1 MRSIVRVFVV
11 AAVCAVFVL
20 GYGLTAE
27 AATKFISIATGG
39 TGGTYYI
46 IGGAMGKTIEK
57 YVPEAKVSVESTA
70 ASTENCRR
78 LASRQVKFAIV
89 MPDSAFFAYNGGR
102 EFGDKKYPNIRGV
115 MAGHT
120 STMHF
125 IVRSNSGIKSLAD
138 LKGKKVALAA
148 PGSPSAFIA
157 EAALEAYGLTKK
169 DYKPTLL
176 TYAEQADALRD
187 NTIDMA
193 CIFAGVPAS
202 AAMDI
207 SSTHDVTYLG
217 VGQEEMKKVIKKHPY
232 WTAGVIKA
240 GTYKGQSATVPTFNS
255 PAMLV
260 TTDDVDADL
269 VYAVAK
275 AIMDHTPELTAIHP
289 QGAEWDLADAVE
301 GVAIPFHP
309 GAVKYLKE
317 KGVLKK

>member
-1 MRSIVRVFVV
+1 MKSIMRVFAVI
-11 AAVCAVFVL
+11 AVCTVSVL
-20 GYGLTAE
+20 GQGLTAE
-27 AATKFISIATGG
+27 GATKFISIATGG

-70 ASTENCRR
+70 ASTENCR
-78 LASRQVKFAIV
+78 LVASKQVKFAIV
-89 MPDSAFFAYNGGR
+89 MPDSAYFAYNSGR

-125 IVRSNSGIKSLAD
+125 IVRSNSGIKSMAD

-176 TYAEQADALRD
+176 TYTEQADALRD

-193 CIFAGVPAS
+193 CIFAGVPAA

-207 SSTHDVTYLG
+207 SSTHEVTYLG
-217 VGQEEMKKVIKKHPY
+217 VGPEEMKKVVKKHPY

-240 GTYKGQSATVPTFNS
+240 GTYKGQSAAVPTFDS
-255 PAMLV
+255 PAMLI
-260 TTDDVDADL
+260 TTEDLDTDL
-269 VYAVAK
+269 VYAVTK
-275 AIMDHTPELTAIHP
+275 AILDHTPELKAIHP
-289 QGAEWDLADAVE
+289 QGAEWDLADATE

-309 GAVKYLKE
+309 GAAKYLKE

>member
-1 MRSIVRVFVV
+1 MKKTLKNTFLLMSIFSI
-11 AAVCAVFVL
+11 L
-20 GYGLTAE
+20 GYGLTTEGAI
-27 AATKFISIATGG
+27 KFISIATGG
-39 TGGTYYI
+39 TGGTYYV
-46 IGGAMGKTIEK
+46 IGGGMGKVIEK
-57 YVPEAKVSVESTA
+57 YVPEIKVSVESTA
-70 ASTENCRR
+70 ASTENCR
-78 LASRQVKFAIV
+78 LVASKQVKFAIV

-102 EFGDKKYPNIRGV
+102 EFGEKKYPNIRGV

-125 IVRSNSGIKSLAD
+125 MVRSKSGIKSFVD
-138 LKGKKVALAA
+138 LKGKRIALAA

-202 AAMDI
+202 SALDI
-207 SSTHDVTYLG
+207 STTHDVTFLS
-217 VGQEEMKKVIKKHPY
+217 VGKEEMKKVIQKHPY
-232 WTAGVIKA
+232 WTAGLIKA
-240 GTYKGQSATVPTFNS
+240 GTYKGQTMDIPTFDS
-255 PAMLV
+255 PAMLI
-260 TTDDVDADL
+260 TSDDVEADI
-269 VYAVAK
+269 VYAITK
-275 AIMDHTPELTAIHP
+275 AILDHTPELKAIHP

-309 GAVKYLKE
+309 GAVKFLTE

>member
-1 MRSIVRVFVV
+1 MMSRIRIAVVMIVCI
-11 AAVCAVFVL
+11 ASVL
-20 GYGLTAE
+20 CHGLTAE
-27 AATKFISIATGG
+27 GAPTFVSIATGG
-39 TGGTYYI
+39 SGGTYYI
-46 IGGAMGKTIEK
+46 IGGAMGKAIEK

-70 ASTENCRR
+70 ASTENCR
-78 LASRQVKFAIV
+78 LVASRQVKFAIV
-89 MPDSAFFAYNGGR
+89 MPDSAYFAYNGGR
-102 EFGDKKYPNIRGV
+102 EFGEKKYPNIRGV

-157 EAALEAYGLTKK
+157 EAALEAYGLTRK

-176 TYAEQADALRD
+176 TYSEQADALRD

-207 SSTHDVTYLG
+207 STTHEVSYLG
-217 VGQEEMKKVIKKHPY
+217 VGPEEMKTVVKKHPY
-232 WTAGVIKA
+232 WTEGVIKA
-240 GTYKGQSATVPTFNS
+240 GTYKGQSTAVPTFNS
-255 PAMLV
+255 PAMLI
-260 TTDDVDADL
+260 TTEDLDKDL

-275 AIMDHTPELTAIHP
+275 AIMDHTPELKAIHP

-309 GAVKYLKE
+309 GAAKYLEE
-317 KGVLKK
+317 KGLLKK

>member
-1 MRSIVRVFVV
+1 MKSIIRVSAVI
-11 AAVCAVFVL
+11 AACIAFIL
-20 GYGLTAE
+20 GHGLTAE
-27 AATKFISIATGG
+27 GAPKFISIATGG
-39 TGGTYYI
+39 SGGTYYI
-46 IGGAMGKTIEK
+46 IGGGMGKIIEK
-57 YVPEAKVSVESTA
+57 YVAEAKVSVESTA
-70 ASTENCRR
+70 ASTENCR
-78 LASRQVKFAIV
+78 LVASKKVKFAIV
-89 MPDSAFFAYNGGR
+89 MPDSAYFAYNGGR
-102 EFGDKKYPNIRGV
+102 EFGEKQYPNIRGV

-176 TYAEQADALRD
+176 TYSEQADALRD
-187 NTIDMA
+187 DTIDMA
-193 CIFAGVPAS
+193 CVFAGVPAS

-207 SSTHDVTYLG
+207 SSSHDVTFLG
-217 VGQEEMKKVIKKHPY
+217 VGAQEIQQVVKKHPY

-240 GTYKGQSATVPTFNS
+240 GTYRGQNADVPTFNS
-255 PAMLV
+255 PAMLI
-260 TTDDVDADL
+260 TSDDLDADM

-275 AIMDHTPELTAIHP
+275 AIMEHTPELTAVHP

-309 GAVKYLKE
+309 GAARFLKE
-317 KGVLKK
+317 KDVLKK

>member
-1 MRSIVRVFVV
+1 MKSIVRVFAV
-11 AAVCAVFVL
+11 AAVCAVFAL

-27 AATKFISIATGG
+27 AATKFVSIATGG

-78 LASRQVKFAIV
+78 LAGKQVKFAIV

-260 TTDDVDADL
+260 TTDDVDAEL

>member
-1 MRSIVRVFVV
+1 MKSIVRVFAVI
-11 AAVCAVFVL
+11 AVCIVSVL

-27 AATKFISIATGG
+27 GATKFVSIATGG
-39 TGGTYYI
+39 SGGTYYV
-46 IGGAMGKTIEK
+46 IGGGMGKIIEK

-70 ASTENCRR
+70 ASTENCR
-78 LASRQVKFAIV
+78 LVASKKVKFAIV

-176 TYAEQADALRD
+176 TYSEQADALRD
-187 NTIDMA
+187 DTIDMA
-193 CIFAGVPAS
+193 CVFAGVPAS

-207 SSTHDVTYLG
+207 SSTHEVTFLG
-217 VGQEEMKKVIKKHPY
+217 VGPEEMKKVVKKHPY

-240 GTYKGQSATVPTFNS
+240 GTYKGQSAAVPTFNS
-255 PAMLV
+255 PAMLI
-260 TTDDVDADL
+260 TAEDLDTDL
-269 VYAVAK
+269 VYAVTK
-275 AIMDHTPELTAIHP
+275 AILDHTPDLKAVHP

-309 GAVKYLKE
+309 GAAKYLKE
-317 KGVLKK
+317 KGVLKQ

>member
-1 MRSIVRVFVV
+1 MKSIMRVFAVI
-11 AAVCAVFVL
+11 AVCTVSVL
-20 GYGLTAE
+20 GQDLTAE
-27 AATKFISIATGG
+27 GATKFISIATGG

-70 ASTENCRR
+70 ASTENCR
-78 LASRQVKFAIV
+78 LVASKQVKFAIV
-89 MPDSAFFAYNGGR
+89 MPDSAYFAYNSGR

-125 IVRSNSGIKSLAD
+125 VVRSNSGIKSLAD

-176 TYAEQADALRD
+176 TYTEQADALRD

-217 VGQEEMKKVIKKHPY
+217 VGPEEMKKVVKKHPY
-232 WTAGVIKA
+232 WTVGVIKA
-240 GTYKGQSATVPTFNS
+240 GTYKGQSTAVPTFDS
-255 PAMLV
+255 PAMLI
-260 TTDDVDADL
+260 TTEDLDTDL
-269 VYAVAK
+269 VYAVTK
-275 AIMDHTPELTAIHP
+275 AILDHTPELKAIHP
-289 QGAEWDLADAVE
+289 QGAEWDLADATE

-309 GAVKYLKE
+309 GAAKYLKE

>member
-89 MPDSAFFAYNGGR
+89 MPDSAYFAYNSGR

-125 IVRSNSGIKSLAD
+125 VVRSNSGIKSLAD

>member
-1 MRSIVRVFVV
+1 MKSIMRIF
-11 AAVCAVFVL
+11 AVIALCTFSVL

-27 AATKFISIATGG
+27 GATKFISIATGG

-70 ASTENCRR
+70 ASTENCR
-78 LASRQVKFAIV
+78 LVASKQVKFAIV
-89 MPDSAFFAYNGGR
+89 MPDSAYFAYNSGR

-176 TYAEQADALRD
+176 TYSEQADALRD

-207 SSTHDVTYLG
+207 SSTHEVTYLG
-217 VGQEEMKKVIKKHPY
+217 VGPEEIKKVVKKHPY
-232 WTAGVIKA
+232 WTPGVIKA
-240 GTYKGQSATVPTFNS
+240 GTYKGQSAAVPTFDS
-255 PAMLV
+255 PAMLI
-260 TTDDVDADL
+260 TTEDVDTDL
-269 VYAVAK
+269 VYAVTK
-275 AIMDHTPELTAIHP
+275 AILDHTPELTAIHP
-289 QGAEWDLADAVE
+289 QGAEWDLADATE

-309 GAVKYLKE
+309 GAAKYLKE

>member
-1 MRSIVRVFVV
+1 MKKNLR
-11 AAVCAVFVL
+11 VL
-20 GYGLTAE
+20 GYLLICFIGISGFSLTVD
-27 AATKFISIATGG
+27 AAVRFVSIATGG
-39 TGGTYYI
+39 SGGTYYI
-46 IGGAMGKTIEK
+46 IGGGMGKIIEK
-57 YVPEAKVSVESTA
+57 YVPDVKVSVESTA
-70 ASTENCRR
+70 ASTENCR
-78 LASRQVKFAIV
+78 LVAAKKVKFAIV

-125 IVRSNSGIKSLAD
+125 IVRSKSGIKSLAD

-187 NTIDMA
+187 DTIDMA

-202 AAMDI
+202 SALDI
-207 SSTHDVTYLG
+207 STTHDVTFLG
-217 VGQEEMKKVIKKHPY
+217 VGKEEMNKVIQKHPY

-240 GTYKGQSATVPTFNS
+240 GTYKKQTTDIPTFNS
-255 PAMLV
+255 PAMLI
-260 TTDDVDADL
+260 TSDDVEADV

-275 AIMDHTPELTAIHP
+275 AIMDHTPELKAIHP
-289 QGAEWDLADAVE
+289 QGAEWDLADAAE

-309 GAVKYLKE
+309 GAAKFLME
-317 KGVLKK
+317 KGILKK

>member
-1 MRSIVRVFVV
+1 MKSIVRVFAVIVV
-11 AAVCAVFVL
+11 CLVSVL

-27 AATKFISIATGG
+27 AATKFVSIATGG

-89 MPDSAFFAYNGGR
+89 MPDSAYFAYNSGR

-207 SSTHDVTYLG
+207 SSTHEVTYLG
-217 VGQEEMKKVIKKHPY
+217 VGPEEMKKVIKKHPY
-232 WTAGVIKA
+232 WTAGAIKA
-240 GTYKGQSATVPTFNS
+240 GTYKGQNAAVPTFDS

-260 TTDDVDADL
+260 TTEDVDADL

>member
-1 MRSIVRVFVV
+1 
-11 AAVCAVFVL
+11 
-20 GYGLTAE
+20 
-27 AATKFISIATGG
+27 
-39 TGGTYYI
+39 
-46 IGGAMGKTIEK
+46 
-57 YVPEAKVSVESTA
+57 
-70 ASTENCRR
+70 
-78 LASRQVKFAIV
+78 
-89 MPDSAFFAYNGGR
+89 
-102 EFGDKKYPNIRGV
+102 
-115 MAGHT
+115 
-120 STMHF
+120 
-125 IVRSNSGIKSLAD
+125 
-138 LKGKKVALAA
+138 
-148 PGSPSAFIA
+148 
-157 EAALEAYGLTKK
+157 
-169 DYKPTLL
+169 
-176 TYAEQADALRD
+176 
-187 NTIDMA
+187 MA

-217 VGQEEMKKVIKKHPY
+217 VGPEEMKKVIKKHPY

-260 TTDDVDADL
+260 TTEDVDAEL

-275 AIMDHTPELTAIHP
+275 AIMDHTPELKAIHP